1 MAECSILNL
10 ASCLPEK
17 FFEFIKGIINAP
29 FAPLL
34 DLVQKLLSEPVNIEI
49 FQSLWVLIVYI
60 LSIFYGL
67 LMLWAGFNFI
77 TSSYDVSKREYAK
90 AWLKDV
96 IIMIVLVQASYFFY
110 QATLEVSASLTSG
123 VLSLIDPDFFLL
135 TASSLSSLGLEL
147 AFGIVYLS
155 VLILTVTLLAIRYF
169 LVAVG
174 LVIFPIG
181 IFFNFIPF
189 LKQYGKLI
197 INSLMVIVFLP
208 FFQGLILLIISK
220 MLEVTTFDNYKIL
233 VMITAFLLI
242 NLLMIFLLIFS
253 IVKSALA
260 VMSSDVGKVATVV
273 AGKVPTPSPKNPQTK
288 LGDFTR

>member
-110 QATLEVSASLTSG
+110 QATLEISASLTSG